1 MMIDA
6 DLIRM
11 GFLLAALSGNIYL
24 SNLANPGAYGS
35 VADAVRLGAYVV
47 LWSAAY
53 MWLSALWQQRP
64 VVNELPRMSLTTVT
78 VYVYGL
84 GVLAFVTTYTFLCVS
99 VPCVFGYLASAT
111 CLCGS
116 DLVDSPG
123 QPMAGRVVLALAAV
137 GSLASVI
144 CVMIGDPY
152 SQELAASLTSAGRVG
167 DVLYGYA
174 LPLACPF
181 LYHFTRDPR
190 RVYSPRVVFEL
201 IHFAMPFAVI
211 LALVTLAITPP
222 ADVALTITP
231 PADGPGLHH
240 PPGPP
245 RPGPEHHRA
254 QQWVVY
260 IAGDNVTR
268 LEIPLSST
276 IASGFTGLT
285 AADFAVAALPL
296 SAVLVLFFAIQSV
309 LLYSTA
315 DFLTAAAFVNAAKFF
330 ACQPSDPG
338 AIVAMSLAAVALML
352 RVCSSTACEAE
363 PQTLPVYMEAVDIVE
378 QRHGPDW
385 GSEPQDT
392 GPAGGPEGQRGRP
405 AGDSEGQ

>member
-1 MMIDA
+1 MAMVDA
-6 DLIRM
+6 DLLRM
-11 GFLLAALSGNIYL
+11 GFLLAALSGNVYL
-24 SNLANPGAYGS
+24 SNLAAEGAYGT
-35 VADAVRLGAYVV
+35 VADSVRLGAYVV

-123 QPMAGRVVLALAAV
+123 QPMAGRVVLGLAAV

-222 ADVALTITP
+222 ADVALAVAP

-330 ACQPSDPG
+330 ACQPSDPQ
-338 AIVAMSLAAVALML
+338 AVVAMSLAAVALML
-352 RVCSSTACEAE
+352 RVCSSTACEPETQA
-363 PQTLPVYMEAVDIVE
+363 LPVYMEAVDVGE
-378 QRHGPDW
+378 PRRGPEW
-385 GSEPQDT
+385 GSEPQGD
-392 GPAGGPEGQRGRP
+392 GPAGGAQGP
-405 AGDSEGQ
+405 AVGAGS